1 MLATLGYA
9 TDYRI
14 SVKSRQM
21 AMTGNSKP
29 KLRPSQSQP
38 VNAAELTKRLHAV
51 LAEQKAH
58 SERKRRARED
68 NERRSR
74 TLLGSKRK
82 SKYAMP
88 ATIEQIGKVDSSE
101 QKQTQPA
108 VSSPEHRLKISNS
121 NKVGGQSSGEDQK
134 PSSSYH
140 HVPQVAASQFALT
153 TTVDSLSG
161 NGPIHRL
168 SKAAMKF
175 HLDGLNASREM
186 RAACPTAP
194 PCEQTK
200 ALRRAQSMRERQYDR
215 NQVHDPLPTTLE
227 VARGSC
233 ELPER
238 NAFQGHLRLKQVRD
252 DVKSA
257 RRKSTGSI
265 VGRSEAY
272 PVDDFELPGILFS
285 STRPAIAGDPDEH
298 RVDWSQSD
306 EAMAIKTVK
315 VPHPPRPELR
325 KPETK
330 WTLRGRLGS
339 FGRHSKEDKMPSPTD
354 EKPSRDQSPTS
365 PISGFLGTTM

>member
-1 MLATLGYA
+1 
-9 TDYRI
+9 
-14 SVKSRQM
+14 
-21 AMTGNSKP
+21 
-29 KLRPSQSQP
+29 
-38 VNAAELTKRLHAV
+38 
-51 LAEQKAH
+51 
-58 SERKRRARED
+58 
-68 NERRSR
+68 
-74 TLLGSKRK
+74 
-82 SKYAMP
+82 MP

-365 PISGFLGTTM
+365 PISGFFSRFKR